1 MSVLNFSA
9 SATVGALSYT
19 SNISSVR
26 VDLALAPG
34 VGSATLVL
42 PRDLRVEAGPGDD
55 VEIALRGEGA
65 EPVTVFTG
73 TVHAV
78 RRSLAEIAVTCAD
91 AAAALA
97 RIRTGATF
105 EQQSAASIVQALI
118 REAGASAGTVDLDLD
133 LVTYV
138 AHQGRTALEHVAT
151 LAGWAGAI
159 AAANSGGALDVHP
172 FPSPPADV
180 ALRYGREIAE
190 LSLIAGRRPA
200 DVVFAGSGPAG
211 STSAPGA
218 RRQSTGVVPE
228 GAAGPD
234 ATTVREAAPA
244 LRTPAAANAATR
256 ARTDR
261 NGATRLRATCWLVP
275 GLRAGVVVEIADAP
289 GPGAAGPWLLTRVQH
304 RVGPGARGATH
315 LEGVALEVSGG
326 GALGG
331 LLGAA
336 GGSLGGLL

>member
-1 MSVLNFSA
+1 MSVLTVAA
-9 SATVGALSYT
+9 SATVGSLSYA

-34 VGSATLVL
+34 VASALLVL
-42 PRDLRVEAGPGDD
+42 PRDLRVEAEPGED
-55 VEIALRGEGA
+55 VEIALRGEG
-65 EPVTVFTG
+65 EDEVRVFTG
-73 TVHAV
+73 TVQAV
-78 RRSLAEIAVTCAD
+78 RRSLGEVTVICGD

-97 RIRTGATF
+97 GIRTGATF
-105 EQQSAASIVQALI
+105 EQQSAGAIVRALI
-118 REAGASAGTVDLDLD
+118 REAGARAGTVDLDLD

-159 AAANSGGALDVHP
+159 ASSNPDGGLDVLR

-190 LSLIAGRRPA
+190 LTLTAGQRSA
-200 DVVFAGSGPAG
+200 DVALAGSGPAG

-218 RRQSTGVVPE
+218 RRQSTGVVPSD
-228 GAAGPD
+228 AAGPD

-244 LRTPAAANAATR
+244 LRTPTAVSGATR
-256 ARTDR
+256 ARNAR
-261 NGATRLRATCWLVP
+261 NGAPRLTGGCWLVP
-275 GLRAGVVVEIADAP
+275 GLRAGTTVEIADAP
-289 GPGAAGPWLLTRVQH
+289 RPGAAGPWLLTRVQH
-304 RVGPGARGATH
+304 RVGPGARGLTRFEGIGLAAT
-315 LEGVALEVSGG
+315 GG
-326 GALGG
+326 GALGA

-336 GGSLGGLL
+336 GDAFGGLP